1 MEILKQESSD
11 LSTNMSDN
19 ANTRIIRASLIG
31 QLYPK
36 SYHHIIE
43 RLESAENAVGEIK
56 ERVESLNPYRDQV
69 IEEICEHIAK
79 MKGFGHDTIDSLCI
93 YIRGLK

>member
-11 LSTNMSDN
+11 SLTSMS
-19 ANTRIIRASLIG
+19 
-31 QLYPK
+31 
-36 SYHHIIE
+36 
-43 RLESAENAVGEIK
+43 
-56 ERVESLNPYRDQV
+56 ESLNPYRDQV

-93 YIRGLK
+93 YIRSLK